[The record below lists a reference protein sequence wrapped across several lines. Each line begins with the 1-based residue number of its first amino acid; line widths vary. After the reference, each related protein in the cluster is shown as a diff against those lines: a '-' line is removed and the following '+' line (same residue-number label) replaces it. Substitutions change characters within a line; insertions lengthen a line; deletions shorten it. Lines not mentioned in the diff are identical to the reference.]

1 MDIFSVSFG
10 VAYREWCGRLYHQVL
25 SGNYVEGSGV
35 SPRSFPPLCCLD
47 VGASSGHWT
56 FSSSL
61 GRVMDCG
68 GGIRMY
74 NGGGIVLDESNVVQ
88 QGKVTRCDGLETG
101 FIIKMCCMRAK
112 MSLRSTLFM
121 L

>member
-1 MDIFSVSFG
+1 
-10 VAYREWCGRLYHQVL
+10 
-25 SGNYVEGSGV
+25 
-35 SPRSFPPLCCLD
+35 
-47 VGASSGHWT
+47 
-56 FSSSL
+56 
-61 GRVMDCG
+61 
-68 GGIRMY
+68 MY

-112 MSLRSTLFM
+112 MSSRSTLFM